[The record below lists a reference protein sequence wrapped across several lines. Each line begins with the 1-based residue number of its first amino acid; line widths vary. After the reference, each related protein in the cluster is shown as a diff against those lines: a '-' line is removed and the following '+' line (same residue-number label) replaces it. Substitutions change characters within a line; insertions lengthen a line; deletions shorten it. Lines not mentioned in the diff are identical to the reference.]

1 MKNFSPIGGRAV
13 ADWVERI
20 QGKNRYFLAVGL
32 GWHVERIVG
41 ALHSPRRTYAPV
53 ARNAPLSARYPRSA
67 CSNLAKIARNIGF
80 EQVMLF
86 YHQQLFSPLFLF
98 FENLSFFI

>member
-1 MKNFSPIGGRAV
+1 MVKFFAPIGGRAV

-41 ALHSPRRTYAPV
+41 ALHSPKDTYAPV
-53 ARNAPLSARYPRSA
+53 ARFAPLNARYSCSAR
-67 CSNLAKIARNIGF
+67 SNLRKLREILISSMF
-80 EQVMLF
+80 CK
-86 YHQQLFSPLFLF
+86 
-98 FENLSFFI
+98 SFIDSC